1 MSAENPFE
9 DFESATEHAGEEATE
24 KTTSQGVDGQSWIN
38 KLFDGDA
45 EGPPISQLR
54 SDYDLP
60 REICIILRGIL
71 RVSRGSGVPP
81 IAEMVLGAVIYVIS
95 QSQDSD
101 SNPDVGNLEGQL

>member
-9 DFESATEHAGEEATE
+9 EFEEATEHAGQEGTE
-24 KTTSQGVDGQSWIN
+24 KTTSPGAAGQSWIN

-81 IAEMVLGAVIYVIS
+81 IAEMVLGAVIYAIS
-95 QSQDSD
+95 A
-101 SNPDVGNLEGQL
+101 NLYCPDGRHL

>member
-9 DFESATEHAGEEATE
+9 DFEQATEHASEGPDNNTSPEAA
-24 KTTSQGVDGQSWIN
+24 GQSWIN

-45 EGPPISQLR
+45 DGPPISQLR
-54 SDYDLP
+54 NDYDLP

-81 IAEMVLGAVIYVIS
+81 VAEVVLGAVIYAIS
-95 QSQDSD
+95 QSQDAED
-101 SNPDVGNLEGQL
+101 TPNVDNLEGQL

>member
-9 DFESATEHAGEEATE
+9 DFEEATEQAKEEATSPGPE
-24 KTTSQGVDGQSWIN
+24 GQSWMN

-45 EGPPISQLR
+45 DGPPISQLR

-81 IAEMVLGAVIYVIS
+81 IAEMVLGAVIYAIS
-95 QSQDSD
+95 ESQDTD
-101 SNPDVGNLEGQL
+101 GTPDVGNLEGQL